1 MMTAT
6 NGLGEPI
13 TPPSLYTKLA
23 EVMGEV
29 GYVKK
34 NGYNSFHKYHYV
46 TEADLVDAVR
56 SKLAARNVV
65 VIPSL
70 SGIDERPIKTSG
82 GKASTITT
90 ARIAFTFC
98 DGDSGQTHTAEWAG
112 CGEDAADKG
121 LYSAMTG
128 AEKYFLMKAFM
139 IATGDDP
146 EADHKDTT
154 RSQRPQQAESV
165 SDVPATTE
173 APVPIGDAAA
183 AEIILN
189 SDVAGI
195 PRDDLRK
202 AAWHA
207 AGQPAD
213 DTFYEG
219 SFELDQYAIDRL
231 AEFYEG
237 QRTRMNTWMDKR
249 RAKMA
254 EEAKGATA

>member
-1 MMTAT
+1 MTDPFA
-6 NGLGEPI
+6 GAALAPS
-13 TPPSLYTKLA
+13 SLYLKLA
-23 EVMGEV
+23 EVMAEI

-56 SKLAARNVV
+56 AKLAARNVV
-65 VIPSL
+65 LIPSL
-70 SGIDERPIKTSG
+70 SGIDERSIKTSG
-82 GKASTITT
+82 GKESTVTT

-98 DGDSGQTHTAEWAG
+98 DGDSGETHTAEWAG

-154 RSQRPQQAESV
+154 RNQRSQPAPV
-165 SDVPATTE
+165 SDIPTE
-173 APVPIGDAAA
+173 APKPIGDAAA

-189 SDVAGI
+189 SDSAGI

-207 AGQPAD
+207 LGKPLVDGSGEGLFED
-213 DTFYEG
+213 DQF
-219 SFELDQYAIDRL
+219 AIDTI
-231 AEFYEG
+231 ASFDTG
-237 QRTRMNTWMDKR
+237 QRDRINRWMDGK
-249 RAKMA
+249 RAKLAA
-254 EEAKGATA
+254 EGATA